1 MSFININSKI
11 LCDTREQ
18 KNDYILKAFEKNDV
32 NYKKQKLDF
41 GDYAIESD
49 VGFRP
54 NLVIERKANLD
65 ELIGNIFEKCDE
77 GISCNR
83 IHKEIIRCI
92 SCETRMII
100 LIEDPEWYP
109 KLLKG
114 EFKSKANPRAVTGL
128 IISLLAKYS
137 YYLTIMSV
145 DKKYTASFINNI
157 LKYEL
162 KEQLKIK

>member
-49 VGFRP
+49 DGFRP
-54 NLVIERKANLD
+54 NVVIERKANLD
-65 ELIGNIFEKCDE
+65 ELVGNIFEKCDE
-77 GISCNR
+77 GISNNR

-114 EFKSKANPRAVTGL
+114 EFRSKANPKAVTGL
-128 IISLLAKYS
+128 VVSLLAKYS

-162 KEQLKIK
+162 KEQLKMK

>member
-18 KNDYILKAFEKNDV
+18 KNDYILKAVEKNDV

-49 VGFRP
+49 DGFRP

>member
-49 VGFRP
+49 DGFRP

-128 IISLLAKYS
+128 IIYLLAKYS

>member
-41 GDYAIESD
+41 GDYAIESED
-49 VGFRP
+49 GFRP

-114 EFKSKANPRAVTGL
+114 EFKSKANQRAVTGL

>member
-49 VGFRP
+49 DGFRP

-100 LIEDPEWYP
+100 LIEDPNWYP

-114 EFKSKANPRAVTGL
+114 EFRSKANPKAVTGL

>member
-41 GDYAIESD
+41 GDYALESD
-49 VGFRP
+49 DGFRP

-114 EFKSKANPRAVTGL
+114 EFRSKANPKSVTGL
-128 IISLLAKYS
+128 IISLMAKYP

>member
-18 KNDYILKAFEKNDV
+18 KNDHILKAFEKNDV

-49 VGFRP
+49 DGFRP

-114 EFKSKANPRAVTGL
+114 EFRSKANPKAVTGL
-128 IISLLAKYS
+128 VISLLAKYS

-162 KEQLKIK
+162 KEQLKMK

>member
-49 VGFRP
+49 DGFRP

-92 SCETRMII
+92 SSETRMII